1 MEDRIKEDIYKLC
14 YINNTNI
21 DGDQIPE
28 KIIVFYGR
36 TNPVTKENWKL
47 STKELKERFISYIE
61 QKIKSNVE
69 SSPEEYSENDILFDN
84 IFSNTE
90 LENISEFDIT
100 VEFSFDRLYS
110 DDTIETIKKKIIT
123 NLNIDKS
130 HTFDEL
136 YIFSKRG
143 IEYTPTQLYNKL
155 SNNDTSTITKNSL
168 INFLTNTHRW
178 NLKNECELIL
188 RTNKDDLK
196 EEYTYD
202 DIVELFFRYKKGSED
217 SEEREE
223 QGEREEREE
232 DEEDEEEIIE
242 KSYIPLIQ
250 DIPIGQKLT
259 YNKSEYTFSVNPFNV
274 NYIDDFLKEKAKN
287 IISTTNKTILLD
299 YNPIICNTIFACLA
313 IDVLEYI
320 ESFNSQAEGLDIE
333 LISSSDMIQI
343 YYPYLAEKEYNTMA
357 QLESNREELNKETR
371 DLVNDTSYK
380 NLVDNVNLFYDVFY
394 QKEKD
399 KDLKYIKKGISYIEL
414 EIKPDSI
421 INIPIDILFKTI
433 HTTDE
438 KPLIKLT
445 RGPRDEKMYRLYA
458 NKITKT
464 GKRIPYLKRSEIKKI
479 MKETQIE
486 RRVMILIKCI
496 YSEHSKGEFVKD
508 HIIFIKSEFDNTGS
522 IFISFKLEQPLNDE
536 TISKIIKQSVNP
548 VIEEVATFIGQYGY
562 SLNNFDSLYDRN
574 VIIRE
579 IKYKT
584 LLKLPSNFRFNIPE
598 NAGCISSIF
607 NVIEYKEGQ
616 RIIMRY
622 KRVSNYNEMEGI
634 DAFIMQQFL
643 KSNYQAD
650 VITGLM
656 ENYQHLTYQE
666 AVQYVSNLLD
676 QLQLSDLNK
685 RTKIKINSHP
695 GFYTSII
702 QYQIVT
708 SGNFEINIE
717 NIDNIYYLDNIE
729 KMVDS
734 LLRLLLYK
742 KSEPNTN
749 VSSEEIT
756 KLCKKSV
763 SSKEKSEIKEVKEF
777 VVQGD
782 KSVLTD
788 NTIIAETNPI
798 DETFVNEQFARAD
811 DLQNVDDS
819 ILEDIF
825 FGSDGEGEEEE
836 GEGEGEEEKEKSA
849 AESEGESPAKSKEVV
864 KELNKEVQKK
874 SSEEENEGDL
884 IEEFVM
890 EEEEDEGEVEGAK
903 SSEEESADEE
913 EEEEEDESGAEE
925 EGEESGE
932 EIEAIEFGSDEND
945 ESNENSDAE
954 GGGSSDNP
962 DEQSP
967 IGAPEIP
974 PFTSDT
980 ESSADK
986 TPKGLSTKPKK
997 SINLSGVNFS
1007 KLGASAAAASAP
1019 TGDDSDDSSD
1029 KVGDKVGD
1037 KVTLFQRGTMERNIA
1052 GAKLSNPNPVFQ
1064 RLYSYDPVLFPK
1076 TTSGNVKEYSRSCP
1090 WNVRRQ
1096 PIILTDEEKRHI
1108 DENHAGSYDRA
1119 MKYGSSKSKKY
1130 WYICPRYWDLKKN
1143 VSLTHEEVEQ
1153 IKAREGDVVIP
1164 PGADRI
1170 PPGKYIF
1177 EFTEDKYHI
1186 DKKTREYKSQS
1197 PGFVDSKE
1205 SAGSKY
1211 CIPCCFNTENFAK
1224 DKQNLA
1230 RQACGCPSIT
1240 VHNQKNPNTRSFE
1253 CKGKEEAFK
1262 SPPVRR
1268 VRGKGK
1274 AEAGEPESEE
1284 AEIQPESSSA
1294 PETPQAPPALGAK
1307 LTSEQIRRALS
1318 KLTLAGKDLDV
1329 LSDEEAESLS
1339 QLPSNLSGPPPN
1351 IPLPPIPF
1359 LSKKTPS
1366 QKKELVILGPERNTE
1381 LPDGVYGYLLPQLQA
1396 FFSQSVKTCSLNEK
1410 SSILKPGV
1418 SCLLQKGVQSGEIKN
1433 VEMRPFETTKGIIQ
1447 IETFSYFNKNQSF
1460 LGAIADIYST
1470 YLEQTT
1476 GQAVKI
1482 SISEIKKII
1491 ISAIDIDTFMTYQN
1505 GTLINT
1511 FNYKEKLYKTPENDE
1526 NIMGEGELEEDE
1538 QEEEQEDEE
1547 EQSQIQR
1554 KSKKSYSEDTTPS
1567 QTPKSDVT
1575 GDLEGGASSSD
1586 ENEESVEEANLLD
1599 FIQNSSNVESESK
1612 SSDTSA
1618 SNPAGPADPSDQE
1631 PNASSASD
1639 IETQLANLKLSKQ
1652 PPIPNISSDSAT
1664 ISTPAPIPKPSPPI
1678 TGSEIGSDEGESIA
1692 EEVTIKE
1699 KVFDAS
1705 STKNQDTCIVD
1716 DAVFR
1721 VMLEKPDFEYRNSA
1735 IFRSIT
1741 NFSEN
1746 DAQFIFFKKVVC
1758 SFENFKKYINSKT
1771 EYIDYQYLWD
1781 IITTPNPKLFKY
1793 GVNLVILQISN
1804 RDITNNIEVLCPTNH
1819 YSNGFFDTNKDS
1831 IVVIKRNIK
1840 NNTFFEPIYEI
1851 REIKPRK
1858 FSCMFNLKNTAM
1870 LKITNEAGVEVK
1882 EASLPPILKKIL
1894 LNIKKAY
1901 DTECKPYNSIP
1912 REGSANAS
1920 NKFLKLYEFS
1930 RNIHLYEL
1938 KEKVLRGG
1946 FNILNQILNYDGRVI
1961 GIFIQKEDEDE
1972 DVIQSGIVMCEP
1984 SPIDKSIPQIN
1995 YIDDETLWKPY
2006 EETVSFLN
2014 YVHAKIKIPCL
2025 PRFKVIDDGKIV
2037 GVITETDQFISV
2049 HIDGN
2054 ESKRSDGIFDIP
2066 IINTSDYNIADT
2078 EINTRLKDDPDREK
2092 YVKYIYLENNFYN
2105 VFRTI
2110 VRILLHKYENLQIKE
2125 AILSIIKRNDMLYLI
2140 KLTNIQSLIKR
2151 LISNYINFSENHYNE
2166 EMLKNISEITTSCLT
2181 NKNPNTCS
2189 ETKYCIKETDKE
2201 GRCKLVIP
2209 QINLLNPG
2217 QNNEVMYVARMADEI
2232 LRYNRIRAF
2241 MFDRNIF
2248 PFMNVKYNLREDEII
2263 LTQTMLTENYLDDL
2277 EPIPQNEYVNYNT
2290 YDTSEPLL
2298 SELYESI
2305 YDIASSANIKCTTEK
2320 ILLTQEYRKYFTAK
2334 QIPQLEVL
2342 KFNSNSSKCSF
2353 EIMIFILKLEA
2364 KRRKYKRL
2372 ETITINHL
2380 KIVIAQFYIDV
2391 IDKQY
2396 TEGIKERF
2404 AKLLKYYGMESISDE
2419 YRIKFIANE
2428 DDNFIETLPFFES
2441 YHLTRLDI
2449 WILATY
2455 YKIPIIIL
2463 YYPNKTLIET
2473 NNESSILTTY
2483 YEEGLERLPERR
2495 DFRAE
2500 EDEEASIL
2508 RLSSALAPPPPPP
2521 GPVIE
2526 ESANIQGYYF
2536 IIPSAIKPNAIPSYS
2551 IIFKKNTGED
2561 SQSGPAEMSS
2571 SGGNNYYISLNILTQ
2586 KIQSVIIEGQSKQ
2599 YIDPDEPAHSE
2610 DDESSQMKKSIRY
2623 KSIISQFIQTFIPP
2637 LKMGK
2642 GDDMLSVGTTESPVD
2657 ESLVDLSK
2665 QKSTKKTKPR
2675 SRIGISSQQLKTI
2688 LQPESG
2694 ALENPQEQQP
2704 KPKGKGKKSINVSS
2718 FSFGPPAGDAASAAA
2733 APAAPAELSSVKP
2746 KKSSTPKAK
2755 KIDLSSFKLPTF
2767 GAKAADAPSQ
2777 MQQDKELSD
2786 IEEIEQVSQGSQG
2799 SEE

>member
-1 MEDRIKEDIYKLC
+1 MEDRIKQDIYKVC

-36 TNPVTKENWKL
+36 TNPVTKENWEL
-47 STKELKERFISYIE
+47 STVELKERFISYVQE
-61 QKIKSNVE
+61 KVTSNFQTIQ
-69 SSPEEYSENDILFDN
+69 EEYTENDILFDN

-90 LENISEFDIT
+90 LENINSYKIN

-123 NLNIDKS
+123 NLKIDKS

-168 INFLTNTHRW
+168 IHFLTNTHRW

-188 RTNKDDLK
+188 RTNQEDLK

-202 DIVELFFRYKKGSED
+202 DIIELFFRFKKNNED
-217 SEEREE
+217 SNIDNEEEE
-223 QGEREEREE
+223 NKENN
-232 DEEDEEEIIE
+232 DDNDDNDEEEIIE

-250 DIPIGQKLT
+250 DISIGQKLT
-259 YNKSEYTFSVNPFNV
+259 YNKSEYTFTVNPFNV
-274 NYIDDFLKEKAKN
+274 NTIDTFLKERAKN

-299 YNPIICNTIFACLA
+299 YSPIICNTIFACLA

-320 ESFNSQAEGLDIE
+320 DSYNTQVKIYDIE
-333 LISSSDMIQI
+333 PISPNNMIQI
-343 YYPYLAEKEYNTMA
+343 YFPYLAEKEYNTMSD
-357 QLESNREELNKETR
+357 LETHREELNKETQ
-371 DLVNDTSYK
+371 DLVNDISYK
-380 NLVDNVNLFYDVFY
+380 NHVDNVNLFYDVFY

-399 KDLKYIKKGISYIEL
+399 TDLKYIKKGIYYIEL
-414 EIKPDSI
+414 EIKPESI
-421 INIPIDILFKTI
+421 INIPIDILFKII
-433 HTTDE
+433 HTSDE

-464 GKRIPYLKRSEIKKI
+464 GKRIPYLKRSEIKRI
-479 MKETQIE
+479 MKETQLE
-486 RRVMILIKCI
+486 RRVMILIRCI
-496 YSEHSKGEFVKD
+496 YSEYSQGEHVKD

-522 IFISFKLEQPLNDE
+522 IFISFKLEQPLNDDM
-536 TISKIIKQSVNP
+536 ISEIIKKSVNP
-548 VIEEVATFIGQYGY
+548 IIEEVATFIGQYGY
-562 SLNNFDSLYDRN
+562 SLNNFDSLYDN
-574 VIIRE
+574 HVIIRE
-579 IKYKT
+579 LKYKT
-584 LLKLPSNFRFNIPE
+584 LLKLPSNFRFNIPD
-598 NAGCISSIF
+598 NAGCVSSIF

-643 KSNYQAD
+643 KSSYQAD

-656 ENYQHLTYQE
+656 ENYQHLTYDE
-666 AVQYVSNLLD
+666 ALRYVSNLLD
-676 QLQLSDLNK
+676 QLQLSNVNK
-685 RTKIKINSHP
+685 QTKIKINSHP

-708 SGNFEINIE
+708 TGNFEINIE

-749 VSSEEIT
+749 VPSEEIT
-756 KLCKKSV
+756 KLCKKPV
-763 SSKEKSEIKEVKEF
+763 GLKEKTEIKEVKEF

-788 NTIIAETNPI
+788 NIIIAETNPI

-811 DLQNVDDS
+811 DLQNIDDS

-825 FGSDGEGEEEE
+825 FGSDGEGDEEDDEEREDE
-836 GEGEGEEEKEKSA
+836 GEYIGEVKKYDKG
-849 AESEGESPAKSKEVV
+849 
-864 KELNKEVQKK
+864 KELVEEVNKEVKK
-874 SSEEENEGDL
+874 KTSEEENEGDV
-884 IEEFVM
+884 IDEFVM
-890 EEEEDEGEVEGAK
+890 EDEGD
-903 SSEEESADEE
+903 SSNPPDESGSKQEEESVSKQEEGSGSEPEE
-913 EEEEEDESGAEE
+913 ESGSEPEEGSGSEKEEESGSEQEEESGSEPEEESGSEQEEGSGSEQE
-925 EGEESGE
+925 EGEEIE
-932 EIEAIEFGSDEND
+932 EIEFGSDD
-945 ESNENSDAE
+945 NSDDSEVA
-954 GGGSSDNP
+954 GGGSSDSEQEGNLVDP
-962 DEQSP
+962 DLPS
-967 IGAPEIP
+967 
-974 PFTSDT
+974 FSSDT
-980 ESSADK
+980 ESSAAK
-986 TPKGLSTKPKK
+986 TPKPITPKPITTKPKK
-997 SINLSGVNFS
+997 SINISGVNLS
-1007 KLGASAAAASAP
+1007 KLGASAASEDP
-1019 TGDDSDDSSD
+1019 QRDTSQESSE
-1029 KVGDKVGD
+1029 G
-1037 KVTLFQRGTMERNIA
+1037 VTLFQRGTMERNIT

-1064 RLYSYDPVLFPK
+1064 RLYSYDPALFPK

-1090 WNVRRQ
+1090 WNFRRQ
-1096 PIILTDEEKRHI
+1096 PIILTDEEKKHI

-1119 MKYGSSKSKKY
+1119 MKYGSSKSKQY

-1143 VSLTHEEVEQ
+1143 VSLTHEEVER
-1153 IKAREGDVVIP
+1153 IKAKEGDVVIP
-1164 PGADRI
+1164 PGAETI

-1186 DKKTREYKSQS
+1186 DKKTGKYKSQS
-1197 PGFVDSKE
+1197 PGFVNSKE
-1205 SAGSKY
+1205 NAGSKY

-1224 DKQNLA
+1224 DKQNLD

-1240 VHNQKNPNTRSFE
+1240 VHNQNNPNTKSFE
-1253 CKGKEEAFK
+1253 CKGKEQAFK
-1262 SPPVRR
+1262 ARPVRR
-1268 VRGKGK
+1268 VRGKGSTK
-1274 AEAGEPESEE
+1274 RDDEGPEGSEGPEGEIEE
-1284 AEIQPESSSA
+1284 IKL
-1294 PETPQAPPALGAK
+1294 ETPTATSDAK
-1307 LTSEQIRRALS
+1307 LTSAQIKKALS
-1318 KLTLAGKDLDV
+1318 KLTLSRKDTDV
-1329 LSDEEAESLS
+1329 LSDEEPQSIS
-1339 QLPSNLSGPPPN
+1339 QLPSGQ
-1351 IPLPPIPF
+1351 I
-1359 LSKKTPS
+1359 TPS
-1366 QKKELVILGPERNTE
+1366 LSVSTPVVPTLFKKMTAQKKDFVILGPERNTE
-1381 LPDGVYGYLLPQLQA
+1381 LPDGIYGYLLPQLQA

-1410 SSILKPGV
+1410 SSVLKPGI

-1433 VEMRPFETTKGIIQ
+1433 VEMRPFETTKGIIET
-1447 IETFSYFNKNQSF
+1447 ETFSYFNKNQSF

-1470 YLEQTT
+1470 YIEQTT
-1476 GQAVKI
+1476 GNPVKI
-1482 SISEIKKII
+1482 SISNMKQII
-1491 ISAIDIDTFMTYQN
+1491 IDAIDIDTFMTYQN
-1505 GTLINT
+1505 GTLVNT
-1511 FNYKEKLYKTPENDE
+1511 FNYKEKPYHLSKNDDE
-1526 NIMGEGELEEDE
+1526 DIEKEGNIEEEEDE
-1538 QEEEQEDEE
+1538 EDEDE
-1547 EQSQIQR
+1547 DEIDREPTSQ
-1554 KSKKSYSEDTTPS
+1554 KNYSQDNTPRS
-1567 QTPKSDVT
+1567 EVGSE
-1575 GDLEGGASSSD
+1575 LEGGGSSSD
-1586 ENEESVEEANLLD
+1586 EEDTASVEEANLLD
-1599 FIQNSSNVESESK
+1599 FLKK
-1612 SSDTSA
+1612 SSDVEESGEA
-1618 SNPAGPADPSDQE
+1618 VSKDPSDEDQTKE
-1631 PNASSASD
+1631 EISNSNPNP
-1639 IETQLANLKLSKQ
+1639 N
-1652 PPIPNISSDSAT
+1652 PNIEEQIANIGKASISPSQSSERIADPEL
-1664 ISTPAPIPKPSPPI
+1664 IQTPSVLPASVANSNIGI
-1678 TGSEIGSDEGESIA
+1678 TDTVRLKDNDRDRDRDKILA
-1692 EEVTIKE
+1692 
-1699 KVFDAS
+1699 A
-1705 STKNQDTCIVD
+1705 NQDICIVD
-1716 DAVFR
+1716 DHVFR
-1721 VMLEKPDFEYRNSA
+1721 LMLEKPDFKYRNSA
-1735 IFRSIT
+1735 IFKSIT

-1746 DAQFIFFKKVVC
+1746 NAQFVFFKKVVC
-1758 SFENFKKYINSKT
+1758 SFENFKNYINSKT
-1771 EYIDYQYLWD
+1771 AYIDYQYLWD
-1781 IITTPNPKLFKY
+1781 LISMPNPKLFKN
-1793 GVNLVILQISN
+1793 GVNLIILQISN

-1819 YSNGFFDTNKDS
+1819 YSNGFFDTSKDS
-1831 IVVIKRNIK
+1831 IILIKRTIK

-1901 DTECKPYNSIP
+1901 DSECKPYNSIP

-1920 NKFLKLYEFS
+1920 KKFPKLYEFS

-1961 GIFIQKEDEDE
+1961 GIFIEKEDKDE
-1972 DVIQSGIVMCEP
+1972 DVTYSGIVMCEP
-1984 SPIDKSIPQIN
+1984 SPIDKSISQIN
-1995 YIDDETLWKPY
+1995 YIDDESLWKSY
-2006 EETVSFLN
+2006 EETVIFLN
-2014 YVHAKIKIPCL
+2014 YVHSKLKIPCI

-2049 HIDGN
+2049 YIDEN
-2054 ESKRSDGIFDIP
+2054 ESKRTDGIFNIP

-2078 EINTRLKDDPDREK
+2078 EINTRLKDDEDREK

-2110 VRILLHKYENLQIKE
+2110 VRILLHKYENLKIKE

-2151 LISNYINFSENHYNE
+2151 LISNYINFSETHYNQ
-2166 EMLKNISEITTSCLT
+2166 EMLKSISEITTSCLT

-2209 QINLLNPG
+2209 KINLLNPG
-2217 QNNEVMYVARMADEI
+2217 QDNEVMYVARMSDEI

-2263 LTQTMLTENYLDDL
+2263 LSQTMLTENYLDNL
-2277 EPIPQNEYVNYNT
+2277 EPISKNEYVNYNT

-2305 YDIASSANIKCTTEK
+2305 YDVASSANIKCTTEK

-2334 QIPQLEVL
+2334 QIPHLEVL

-2353 EIMIFILKLEA
+2353 EIMIFIMKLEA
-2364 KRRKYKRL
+2364 KRRNYKRL

-2396 TEGIKERF
+2396 TEGIKDRF

-2473 NNESSILTTY
+2473 NNEFPILTTY
-2483 YEEGLERLPERR
+2483 YEEALEQFPERK
-2495 DFRAE
+2495 DLGFE
-2500 EDEEASIL
+2500 
-2508 RLSSALAPPPPPP
+2508 ALADKQS
-2521 GPVIE
+2521 

-2536 IIPSAIKPNAIPSYS
+2536 IIPSAIKPNSIPTYS
-2551 IIFKKNTGED
+2551 IIYKKRVEESSELNPSEV
-2561 SQSGPAEMSS
+2561 SGPGLIAS
-2571 SGGNNYYISLNILTQ
+2571 SGSGNDYYISLNILTQ
-2586 KIQSVIIEGQSKQ
+2586 KTQSIIIDQQSKQ
-2599 YIDPDEPAHSE
+2599 YVDPDQPVHSD
-2610 DDESSQMKKSIRY
+2610 DDESLQMKASLRY
-2623 KSIISQFIQTFIPP
+2623 NNIISQFIQTFTPP

-2642 GDDMLSVGTTESPVD
+2642 GEDISSMGTNESPIDEFD
-2657 ESLVDLSK
+2657 ESSVK
-2665 QKSTKKTKPR
+2665 QKLPKS
-2675 SRIGISSQQLKTI
+2675 SRAKARINISSQQLKTI
-2688 LQPESG
+2688 LEPDTTV
-2694 ALENPQEQQP
+2694 AENPSQ
-2704 KPKGKGKKSINVSS
+2704 KPMPMLKSKGKKSINVDSLVL
-2718 FSFGPPAGDAASAAA
+2718 PPSVDMAAASEA
-2733 APAAPAELSSVKP
+2733 SSVTVVP
-2746 KKSSTPKAK
+2746 KKKISTIGK
-2755 KIDLSSFKLPTF
+2755 KKLDLSSLQLPTM
-2767 GAKAADAPSQ
+2767 GSKSVVISSQ
-2777 MQQDKELSD
+2777 NQ
-2786 IEEIEQVSQGSQG
+2786 EESNLPNID
-2799 SEE
+2799 EE

>member
-1 MEDRIKEDIYKLC
+1 MEDRIKQDIYKVC

-36 TNPVTKENWKL
+36 TNPVTKENWRI
-47 STKELKERFISYIE
+47 SIDELKQQFNFFVQ
-61 QKIKSNVE
+61 QKIASNFE
-69 SSPEEYSENDILFDN
+69 SIQEEYGENDILFDN

-90 LENISEFDIT
+90 LENINTYNIN

-123 NLNIDKS
+123 NLKIEKS

-155 SNNDTSTITKNSL
+155 SNNDTSTITKDSL
-168 INFLTNTHRW
+168 IHFLTNTHRW

-196 EEYTYD
+196 EEYTFD
-202 DIVELFFRYKKGSED
+202 DIMELFFRFKKNGEDTSLED
-217 SEEREE
+217 SNPE
-223 QGEREEREE
+223 
-232 DEEDEEEIIE
+232 EEEIVE

-250 DIPIGQKLT
+250 DISIGQKLS
-259 YNKSEYTFSVNPFNV
+259 YNKSEYTFTVNPFNV
-274 NYIDDFLKEKAKN
+274 NTIDTFLKERAKN

-313 IDVLEYI
+313 TDVLEYVDSYNKQVERYGI
-320 ESFNSQAEGLDIE
+320 EP
-333 LISSSDMIQI
+333 ISSNAMIQI
-343 YYPYLAEKEYNTMA
+343 YYPYLAEKEYNTIS
-357 QLESNREELNKETR
+357 QLEMNREELNKETQ
-371 DLVNDTSYK
+371 DLVTDKSYK
-380 NLVDNVNLFYDVFY
+380 NQVDNVNLFYDVFY

-399 KDLKYIKKGISYIEL
+399 KDLKYVKKGIYYIEL

-421 INIPIDILFKTI
+421 INIPIDILFKII
-433 HTTDE
+433 HTSDE

-464 GKRIPYLKRSEIKKI
+464 GKRIPYLKRSEIKRI
-479 MKETQIE
+479 MKEPQIE
-486 RRVMILIKCI
+486 RRVMILVKCI
-496 YSEHSKGEFVKD
+496 YSEYSEGEHVKD

-522 IFISFKLEQPLNDE
+522 IFISFKLEQPLNDDM
-536 TISKIIKQSVNP
+536 ISEIIKQSVNP

-562 SLNNFDSLYDRN
+562 SLNNFDSLYDKN

-579 IKYKT
+579 LKYKT

-643 KSNYQAD
+643 KSSYQAD

-656 ENYQHLTYQE
+656 ENYQHLTYEE
-666 AVQYVSNLLD
+666 ALRYVSNLLD
-676 QLQLSDLNK
+676 QLQLSDVNK
-685 RTKIKINSHP
+685 QTKIKINSHP

-708 SGNFEINIE
+708 TGNFEINIE

-749 VSSEEIT
+749 VPSEEIT

-763 SSKEKSEIKEVKEF
+763 SSKEKSEMKEVKEF

-798 DETFVNEQFARAD
+798 DEAFVNEQFARAD
-811 DLQNVDDS
+811 DLQNIDDS

-825 FGSDGEGEEEE
+825 FGSEGEGDEEESE
-836 GEGEGEEEKEKSA
+836 GEGEGEKEKK
-849 AESEGESPAKSKEVV
+849 EDKSKQLV
-864 KELNKEVQKK
+864 KEAEQEVKK
-874 SSEEENEGDL
+874 KTTEEENEGDV

-890 EEEEDEGEVEGAK
+890 EEDDDD
-903 SSEEESADEE
+903 SSNPDQTSASKEESEQ
-913 EEEEEDESGAEE
+913 GEE
-925 EGEESGE
+925 EGEEESEPGEEESEQGE
-932 EIEAIEFGSDEND
+932 EIEDIEYGSDD
-945 ESNENSDAE
+945 ESGSEEKKVQEPAESGSEEEGEEIEDIEYGSEDESESEAE
-954 GGGSSDNP
+954 GGGSSDSDQESKLVDP
-962 DEQSP
+962 ELPSFSSDAES
-967 IGAPEIP
+967 IAP
-974 PFTSDT
+974 
-980 ESSADK
+980 K
-986 TPKGLSTKPKK
+986 TPKQLTTKPKK
-997 SINLSGVNFS
+997 SINISGINLS
-1007 KLGASAAAASAP
+1007 KLGASASAAAAP
-1019 TGDDSDDSSD
+1019 DDTSEGTSE
-1029 KVGDKVGD
+1029 G
-1037 KVTLFQRGTMERNIA
+1037 VTLFQRGTMERNIT

-1064 RLYSYDPVLFPK
+1064 RLYSYDPALFPK

-1090 WNVRRQ
+1090 WNFRRQ
-1096 PIILTDEEKRHI
+1096 PIILTDEEKKHI

-1119 MKYGSSKSKKY
+1119 MKYGSSKAKRY

-1143 VSLTHEEVEQ
+1143 VSLTHEEVER
-1153 IKAREGDVVIP
+1153 IKAKEGDVVIP
-1164 PGADRI
+1164 PGAETI

-1186 DKKTREYKSQS
+1186 DKKTGQYKTQS
-1197 PGFVDSKE
+1197 PGFVNSKE
-1205 SAGSKY
+1205 NAGSKY
-1211 CIPCCFNTENFAK
+1211 CIPCCFNSENFAK
-1224 DKQNLA
+1224 DKQNLD

-1240 VHNQKNPNTRSFE
+1240 VHNQKNPNTQSFE

-1262 SPPVRR
+1262 ARPVRR
-1268 VRGKGK
+1268 VRGKGSTK
-1274 AEAGEPESEE
+1274 EEDEVLEAPEGDIEQAEL
-1284 AEIQPESSSA
+1284 
-1294 PETPQAPPALGAK
+1294 ETPQETLAAAPK
-1307 LTSEQIRRALS
+1307 LTSAQIKKALS
-1318 KLTLAGKDLDV
+1318 KLTLSRKDADV
-1329 LSDEEAESLS
+1329 LSDEELQSLS
-1339 QLPSNLSGPPPN
+1339 QLPSGQ
-1351 IPLPPIPF
+1351 ITPLPSVSTPLVPS
-1359 LSKKTPS
+1359 LYKKLPA
-1366 QKKELVILGPERNTE
+1366 QKKDFIILGPERNTE
-1381 LPDGVYGYLLPQLQA
+1381 LPDGIYGYLLPQLQA

-1410 SSILKPGV
+1410 SSVLKPGV

-1433 VEMRPFETTKGIIQ
+1433 VEMRPFETTKGIIET
-1447 IETFSYFNKNQSF
+1447 ETFSYFNKNQSF

-1476 GQAVKI
+1476 GNPVKV
-1482 SISEIKKII
+1482 SISDMKKII
-1491 ISAIDIDTFMTYQN
+1491 IDAIDIDTFMTYQN

-1511 FNYKEKLYKTPENDE
+1511 FNYKEKLHNLSEMDE
-1526 NIMGEGELEEDE
+1526 DLEKEGNIEEED
-1538 QEEEQEDEE
+1538 EDEE
-1547 EQSQIQR
+1547 EIDIAPTSRKIDSQDNTPR
-1554 KSKKSYSEDTTPS
+1554 SEVGS
-1567 QTPKSDVT
+1567 EI
-1575 GDLEGGASSSD
+1575 EGGASSSD
-1586 ENEESVEEANLLD
+1586 EDAESVEEANLLD
-1599 FIQNSSNVESESK
+1599 FLAK
-1612 SSDTSA
+1612 SSDAEESGKAASKKQSEEDLPEEEISNSNIDEEISNIGKKGIQLPQSSEENLTPKLIPQISPVGSILSTA
-1618 SNPAGPADPSDQE
+1618 PSSEISNP
-1631 PNASSASD
+1631 
-1639 IETQLANLKLSKQ
+1639 ETIQVKNKDK
-1652 PPIPNISSDSAT
+1652 D
-1664 ISTPAPIPKPSPPI
+1664 K
-1678 TGSEIGSDEGESIA
+1678 ESIL
-1692 EEVTIKE
+1692 EG
-1699 KVFDAS
+1699 
-1705 STKNQDTCIVD
+1705 NQDICVVD
-1716 DAVFR
+1716 DDIFR
-1721 VMLEKPDFEYRNSA
+1721 LMLEKPDFKYRNSA
-1735 IFRSIT
+1735 IFKSIT

-1758 SFENFKKYINSKT
+1758 SFENFKNYINSKT
-1771 EYIDYQYLWD
+1771 AYIDYQYLWD
-1781 IITTPNPKLFKY
+1781 LISMPNPKLFKS

-1819 YSNGFFDTNKDS
+1819 YSNGFFDTSKDS
-1831 IVVIKRNIK
+1831 IILIKRTIK

-1870 LKITNEAGVEVK
+1870 LKITNESGVEVK

-1901 DTECKPYNSIP
+1901 DSECKPYNSIP

-1920 NKFLKLYEFS
+1920 NKFPKLYEFS

-1946 FNILNQILNYDGRVI
+1946 FSILNQILNYDGRVI
-1961 GIFIQKEDEDE
+1961 GIFIEKEDQDE
-1972 DVIQSGIVMCEP
+1972 DVTYSGIVMCEP

-1995 YIDDETLWKPY
+1995 YIDDDTLWKSY
-2006 EETVSFLN
+2006 EETVTFLN
-2014 YVHAKIKIPCL
+2014 YVHNKIKIPCL

-2049 HIDGN
+2049 YIDEN
-2054 ESKRSDGIFDIP
+2054 ESKRTDGIFNIP
-2066 IINTSDYNIADT
+2066 IINTGDYNIADT

-2151 LISNYINFSENHYNE
+2151 LISNHINFSGTHYNE
-2166 EMLKNISEITTSCLT
+2166 EMLKSISEITTSCLT

-2209 QINLLNPG
+2209 KINLLNPG
-2217 QNNEVMYVARMADEI
+2217 QDNEVMYVARMSDEI

-2263 LTQTMLTENYLDDL
+2263 LSQTMLAENYLDDL
-2277 EPIPQNEYVNYNT
+2277 DPIPDNKYVNYNT

-2305 YDIASSANIKCTTEK
+2305 YDVTSSANIKCTTEK
-2320 ILLTQEYRKYFTAK
+2320 TLLTQEYRKYFTAK
-2334 QIPQLEVL
+2334 QIPFLEVL

-2353 EIMIFILKLEA
+2353 EIMIFIMKLEA
-2364 KRRKYKRL
+2364 KRRNYKRL

-2473 NNESSILTTY
+2473 KNESPILTTY
-2483 YEEGLERLPERR
+2483 FEEGLEQFPERR
-2495 DFRAE
+2495 DLGLE
-2500 EDEEASIL
+2500 SL
-2508 RLSSALAPPPPPP
+2508 REPDVQA
-2521 GPVIE
+2521 
-2526 ESANIQGYYF
+2526 ESANVQGYYF
-2536 IIPSAIKPNAIPSYS
+2536 IIPSAIKPNTIPSYS
-2551 IIFKKNTGED
+2551 IILKKNAAD
-2561 SQSGPAEMSS
+2561 SSELSPAEMA
-2571 SGGNNYYISLNILTQ
+2571 GPALGARNDYYISLNILTQ
-2586 KIQSVIIEGQSKQ
+2586 KTQSVIIDQQSRQ
-2599 YIDPDEPAHSE
+2599 YVGPDEPAHSD
-2610 DDESSQMKKSIRY
+2610 DDESLQLKASLRY
-2623 KSIISQFIQTFIPP
+2623 TNIISQFIQSFTPP

-2642 GDDMLSVGTTESPVD
+2642 GEDISSIGTSDSPID
-2657 ESLVDLSK
+2657 ELGESLQTMSMPMSTVK
-2665 QKSTKKTKPR
+2665 QKLAKS
-2675 SRIGISSQQLKTI
+2675 SRAKARINISSRQLKTI
-2688 LQPESG
+2688 LEPESDVV
-2694 ALENPQEQQP
+2694 ENPELQPQPMSKP
-2704 KPKGKGKKSINVSS
+2704 KPMQKSKGKKSINIGSLVLPSS
-2718 FSFGPPAGDAASAAA
+2718 APEAAA
-2733 APAAPAELSSVKP
+2733 ADATAAVVVP
-2746 KKSSTPKAK
+2746 KKKTSTIRK
-2755 KIDLSSFKLPTF
+2755 KKLDLSSLKLPTM
-2767 GAKAADAPSQ
+2767 GSSAVAVPSEIQ
-2777 MQQDKELSD
+2777 EESELSKID
-2786 IEEIEQVSQGSQG
+2786 EEE
-2799 SEE
+2799 